1 MRGEKKVVRELSLE
15 CIEPNAAGIDVGA
28 REIYVAV
35 GRDRAPEPVRCFST
49 FTEELRAIA
58 AWLKQC
64 GVVTVAM
71 ESTGVYWIPLYEVLE
86 EAGLGVCLVNS
97 RHVKHVPGRKSD
109 VSDCQWLQYLHSVG
123 LLRASFRPEAS
134 ICALRALSRH
144 RSNLVE
150 IAAVHVQHM
159 QKALTQMNLQIHH
172 VLSDITGKSG
182 LAIVDAILAGK
193 RDPEQLAF
201 LADRR
206 IHAEKETVIK
216 SLVGN
221 YRSEHLFTLR
231 QSLEAYRHYQKM
243 LVDCDGE
250 IEQHMSQLPTH
261 PNGGQRPASLG
272 SGAGGKRRK
281 NQFHMDMGKELYRVL
296 GTDLTLVPGLN
307 ALTAHTLV
315 TEIGT
320 DLARFPNVAAFSSWL
335 ALCPGSKKSG
345 GKILSSRTR
354 KSNSRVSHALRLAA
368 QTLHRSH
375 SYLGAYYRRMRAR
388 LGAPQAITAAAHK
401 LARIVYHLIST
412 RTAYDESVF
421 AQEEQKQTIRNQ
433 HRLRKQALALG
444 FQLVPITMP
453 EVVH

>member
-1 MRGEKKVVRELSLE
+1 MRREKKAVGELSLE

-28 REIYVAV
+28 REIYVSV
-35 GRDRAPEPVRCFST
+35 PRDRDPEPVRCFTT
-49 FTEELRAIA
+49 FTEDLRAIA
-58 AWLKQC
+58 AWLKHC
-64 GVVTVAM
+64 GVASVAM
-71 ESTGVYWIPLYEVLE
+71 ESTGVYWIALYEVLE
-86 EAGLGVCLVNS
+86 EAGLRVCLVNS

-123 LLRASFRPEAS
+123 LLRGSFRPEAA

-150 IAAVHVQHM
+150 AAAVHVQHM

-182 LAIVDAILAGK
+182 LAIVDAILSGK
-193 RDPEQLAF
+193 RNPEQLAR
-201 LADRR
+201 LADGR
-206 IHAEKETVIK
+206 IHAERETVIK

-243 LVDCDGE
+243 LVDCDRE
-250 IEQHMSQLPTH
+250 IEQHMSQLPNQ
-261 PNGGQRPASLG
+261 PNGGQPPASLEG
-272 SGAGGKRRK
+272 NKQGKRRK
-281 NQFHMDMGKELYRVL
+281 NQFHFDMAKELYRVL
-296 GTDLTLVPGLN
+296 GTDLTAVPGLS
-307 ALTAHTLV
+307 ALTVHTLV

-320 DLARFPNVAAFSSWL
+320 DLGRFPNVAAFTSWL
-335 ALCPGSKKSG
+335 TLCPDNKKSG
-345 GKILSSRTR
+345 GKVLSSKTR
-354 KSNSRVSHALRLAA
+354 KSNSRLAAALRLAA
-368 QTLHRSH
+368 QTLHKSH

-421 AQEEQKQTIRNQ
+421 AQEEQKQTIRHQ
-433 HRLRKQALALG
+433 HRLHKQALALG
-444 FQLVPITMP
+444 FKLVPLAP
-453 EVVH
+453 QEVVH